1 MVIAH
6 TLGFP
11 RIGAR
16 RELKWALEDYWSG
29 RIDACALQAAAR
41 DLRRRH
47 WALQR
52 RAGLDLVT
60 AGDFSLYDHVLD
72 VSALLGAVPERFGAV
87 AGEVGLDL
95 YFRMARGRAPDG
107 PDVHACAM
115 TKWFDTNYHYIVPE
129 LRAGQRFRVARG
141 EIFAQVADAV
151 AEGHRV
157 KAALVGPL
165 TYLWLSRVQ
174 DGGKLDLLP
183 ALVNAYREIL
193 QGLAIAGADWVQL
206 DEPILALELPPAW
219 LDAFESAYHRLR
231 PYPLKVLVAT
241 YFGPLAENTS
251 AALTLPVDG
260 LHVDLV
266 RAPSQLDV
274 VLDRISET
282 KVLSLGLIDGRNVWR
297 ADLDAALVLARKARA
312 RLGDRVWLA
321 PSCSLLHVPVDAAA
335 EQALDPE
342 LRAWLAFATQKL
354 YELTILKTAL
364 IEGEARV
371 GGLLAEAR
379 AVRRQR
385 QASPRTVDAGVRARV
400 RGITPAMCRRAQPY
414 RVRSQIQQA
423 RLRLPLLPTTTI
435 GSFPQTEALRRA
447 RRDHREGRM
456 DAASY
461 RERLRAEIA
470 QVIRAQEDFGLDVL
484 VHGEPERGDMVEYFG
499 EHLEGV
505 ALTAH
510 GWVQSY
516 GSRCVRPPILYG
528 DVRRPRA
535 ITVEWTRYAQSLT
548 LKPVKGMLTGP
559 VTLLQWSYTRDDAPA
574 EEICM
579 QLALAVREEVM
590 DLEAAGTPIIQIDEP
605 ALREGLPLRGRDR
618 AAYLGM
624 AARAFGLCT
633 GGVGAGTQIHT
644 HMCYSE
650 FHDILETLREMD
662 ADVVTVEAARSGSG
676 LLHALREAGY
686 PNEIGPGVYDIH
698 SPRQPSEAEIRQH
711 AEALLQIFPA
721 ERLWLNPD
729 CGLKTRRWEDIEA
742 PLRRMVAC
750 ARGLRATGPSAGRR
764 RAAGR

>member
-1 MVIAH
+1 MLIAH

-16 RELKWALEDYWSG
+16 RELKWALEEYWSG
-29 RIDACALQAAAR
+29 KIDAGALQAVAR
-41 DLRRRH
+41 ELRRRH
-47 WALQR
+47 WDLQR

-72 VSALLGAVPERFGAV
+72 MSALLGAVPARFGA
-87 AGEVGLDL
+87 GDREVDLDTR
-95 YFRMARGRAPDG
+95 FRMARGRAPRG
-107 PDVHACAM
+107 HDVQPCSM

-141 EIFAQVADAV
+141 AIFEEVADAV
-151 AEGHRV
+151 GLGHRV

-174 DGGKLDLLP
+174 DGEKLELLP

-193 QGLAIAGADWVQL
+193 QGLAAAGAAWVQL

-231 PYPLKVLVAT
+231 PYPLKVLIAT
-241 YFGPLAENTS
+241 YFGALAENTS
-251 AALTLPVDG
+251 AALSLPVDG
-260 LHVDLV
+260 VHVDLV
-266 RAPSQLDV
+266 RAPLQLDV
-274 VLDRISET
+274 VLDRISDT

-297 ADLDAALVLARKARA
+297 ADLDEALGLARRARA
-312 RLGDRVWLA
+312 RLGDRVWIA
-321 PSCSLLHVPVDAAA
+321 PSCSLLHVPVDVAA

-354 YELTILKTAL
+354 YELAILKTAL
-364 IEGEARV
+364 AEGEPRV
-371 GGLLAEAR
+371 GGLLTEAR
-379 AVRRQR
+379 VLRRQR
-385 QASPRTVDAGVRARV
+385 LSSPRTVDAGVRARE
-400 RGITPAMCRRAQPY
+400 RGITPAMCRRGQPH
-414 RVRSQIQQA
+414 RVRRQIQQV
-423 RLRLPLLPTTTI
+423 RLQLPPLPTTTI
-435 GSFPQTEALRRA
+435 GSFPQTAGLRRA
-447 RRDHREGRM
+447 RRDHGEGRI
-456 DAASY
+456 DTASY

-505 ALTAH
+505 ALTAN

-516 GSRCVRPPILYG
+516 GSRCVRPPIIYG
-528 DVRRPRA
+528 DVRRPRS

-548 LKPVKGMLTGP
+548 LRPVKGMLTGP

-579 QLALAVREEVM
+579 QLALAVRDEVM
-590 DLEAAGTPIIQIDEP
+590 DLEAAGAPIIQIDEP

-618 AAYLGM
+618 APYLRM
-624 AARAFGLCT
+624 AARAFGLCS

-650 FHDILETLREMD
+650 FQDILATIREMD
-662 ADVVTVEAARSGSG
+662 ADVVTIEASRTGDA
-676 LLHALREAGY
+676 LLQALRAAGY
-686 PNEIGPGVYDIH
+686 PNDIGPGVYDIH
-698 SPRQPSEAEIRQH
+698 SPRQPSEEEIMQR
-711 AEALLQIFPA
+711 ARELLEIVPVEQ
-721 ERLWLNPD
+721 LWLNPD
-729 CGLKTRRWEDIEA
+729 CGLKTRNWEDIEA
-742 PLRRMVAC
+742 PLRRLVAC
-750 ARGLRATGPSAGRR
+750 ARRLRAAGRSAGRR
-764 RAAGR
+764 RAAR